1 MSADE
6 RNRPSRSPPP
16 RGPGIAWPPA
26 RSQGDAG
33 DADGIH
39 PERRIE
45 GPIPPARPASAKPP
59 DTDAGAVEA
68 IVRAE
73 HGDPFAFLGPH
84 QVGPDLWVIRAMLP
98 EARAASVERDGD
110 RIAMERR
117 HEAGLFVARL
127 PGASRPTYR
136 LRIETGE
143 GIVLRDDPY
152 RFESFLRDEDL
163 GGLREVGGDT
173 VYCRLGAHR
182 RTLDGVAGFGF
193 AVWAPNARRVSVVGD
208 FNDWDGRRHPMRLRH
223 DGGVWELFVPGLDA
237 GARYKFEIKGVD
249 GGLHLKADPVAFAA
263 ERPPATAS
271 VLHGEP
277 EFEWRNEAWM
287 ARRGVGDPRKAPI
300 SVYECH
306 LGSWARVP
314 GEGHRYLTYRE
325 LAERL
330 VPYVKDMGFTH
341 IELLPITE
349 FPFDGS
355 WGYQPVSLFAPTS
368 RFGSPEDFC
377 ALVEAAH
384 EAGIGLILDWVPGH
398 FPNDPHGLGLFDG
411 THLYEHADPRQG
423 FHQDWGTYIYNYGR
437 QEVTAFLIAN
447 ARFWLERYRLDG
459 LRVDAVA
466 SMLYLDYSREAGQWV
481 PNRYG
486 GNENLDAIDFLRR
499 MNEVA
504 YSSSPG
510 VVTVAE
516 ESTAWPGVSHPTYTG
531 GLGFGF
537 KWNMGWMHDTLRY
550 MGKDPIHRRHHHH
563 DLTFGLLYAFTE
575 NFILPL
581 SHDEVVHGKGSLLG
595 KMPGD
600 RWQRFA
606 NLRAYFAFMWGHP
619 GKKLLFMGGEFGQ
632 EREWNHDH
640 SLDWHLLEDPM
651 HRGLRDL
658 VRDLNKTYRGVPALH
673 ERDCEAGGFEWIV
686 SDDDDNSVIAWL
698 RRGDDDGRSV
708 VVVANFTPVPRA
720 AYRLGV
726 PLPGF
731 YKEIV
736 NTDAAGYGG
745 GNVGNL
751 GGLWAESSESH
762 GRPFSITLT
771 VPPLATVYLERQT

>member
-1 MSADE
+1 MTIDNPMKRPGASNARDE
-6 RNRPSRSPPP
+6 R
-16 RGPGIAWPPA
+16 
-26 RSQGDAG
+26 
-33 DADGIH
+33 H
-39 PERRIE
+39 
-45 GPIPPARPASAKPP
+45 AKPP
-59 DTDAGAVEA
+59 AAPRPAKAKPQPAGVDQAA
-68 IVRAE
+68 LRSIVSAS
-73 HGDPFAFLGPH
+73 HGDPFAVLGPH
-84 QVGPDLWVIRAMLP
+84 EIAPGVWEIRAMLP
-98 EARAASVERDGD
+98 EASGAAVEWEGG
-110 RIAMERR
+110 AAPMERR
-117 HEAGLFVARL
+117 HEAGFFTARL
-127 PGASRPTYR
+127 TAPFRPAYR
-136 LRIETGE
+136 LRIESSGRE
-143 GIVLRDDPY
+143 IVREDPY
-152 RFESFLRDEDL
+152 RFASFLSGEDISS
-163 GGLREVGGDT
+163 LREVGGDG
-173 VYCRLGAHR
+173 VFRKLGAQR
-182 RTLDGVAGFGF
+182 ATIDGVEGFAF

-223 DGGVWELFVPGLDA
+223 DGGIWELFIPGLET
-237 GARYKFEIKGVD
+237 GERYKYEIKGAD
-249 GGLHLKADPVAFAA
+249 GNLLVKADPVAFYA
-263 ERPPATAS
+263 EQPPATAS
-271 VLHGEP
+271 ILHGAP
-277 EFEWRNEAWM
+277 DFAWRNDAWM
-287 ARRGVGDPRKAPI
+287 RDRGACDPRKAPI
-300 SVYECH
+300 SIYECH

-314 GEGHRYLTYRE
+314 EEGNRYLTYRE
-325 LAERL
+325 LADRL
-330 VPYVKDMGFTH
+330 IPYVKDMGFTH

-349 FPFDGS
+349 YPFDGS

-368 RFGSPEDFC
+368 RFGTPEEFC
-377 ALVEAAH
+377 IFVEAAH

-398 FPNDPHGLGLFDG
+398 FPNDPHGLGYFDG

-423 FHQDWGTYIYNYGR
+423 YHQDWGTYIYNYGR
-437 QEVTAFLIAN
+437 QEVAAFLVAN

-466 SMLYLDYSREAGQWV
+466 SMLYLDYSRRPGEWV

-504 YSSSPG
+504 YGSSPG
-510 VVTVAE
+510 VVTIAE

-550 MGKDPIHRRHHHH
+550 ISKEPVHRRYHHH

-640 SLDWHLLEDPM
+640 SLDWHLLADPL
-651 HRGLRDL
+651 HRGLQHL
-658 VRDLNKTYRGVPALH
+658 VRDLNGAYRSLPALH
-673 ERDCEAGGFEWIV
+673 ERDCEAAGFRWLV
-686 SDDDDNSVIAWL
+686 ADDQDNSVIAWV
-698 RRGDDDGRSV
+698 RRGNDERSAV
-708 VVVANFTPVPRA
+708 VVVSNLTPVPRKG
-720 AYRLGV
+720 YRLGV

-731 YKEIV
+731 YREAV
-736 NTDAAGYGG
+736 NTDAAFYGG
-745 GNVGNL
+745 GDMGNM
-751 GGLWAESSESH
+751 GGLWADNAESH
-762 GRPFSITLT
+762 GEPYALTLT
-771 VPPLATVYLERQT
+771 LPPLATLFLERQP